1 MPDWAPMSTPA
12 WNPSSRTPQPAQG
25 GDDLTPSGSS
35 SSARRGPIEP
45 QHKLFD
51 SRLLGIRLKVRVN
64 DEDKDT
70 IAVVTL
76 TEGRWSIRHPYHKT
90 LEYLAP
96 ETVKAKNP
104 HPTRDNGL
112 LVVIEGEH
120 TGKYVRR
127 IHHRYDSFGN
137 AVNTLA
143 VVAKNAEGGADDR
156 LTGEYLDL
164 MTAFLCVA
172 NETPDEKKKAAI
184 LMKPLREQARVN
196 RAK

>member
-1 MPDWAPMSTPA
+1 MLTPA
-12 WNPSSRTPQPAQG
+12 WNPSSRTLQPAQG

-51 SRLLGIRLKVRVN
+51 SRLLGIQLKVRVN

-120 TGKYVRR
+120 TGKYV
-127 IHHRYDSFGN
+127 
-137 AVNTLA
+137 
-143 VVAKNAEGGADDR
+143 
-156 LTGEYLDL
+156 
-164 MTAFLCVA
+164 
-172 NETPDEKKKAAI
+172 
-184 LMKPLREQARVN
+184 
-196 RAK
+196 